1 MKNGILVLL
10 ALMLAVGGFA
20 QDKIRIEKLD
30 DLPRYTYTVDGLATD
45 LVVDRDA
52 VLELAMQVKKD
63 LQHDLD
69 TYEIEDPTTLKG
81 YYANLGTIALIEKDW
96 DTYLMYLE
104 MRRELEDK
112 EAARLTTG
120 MFMES
125 YVTAVRSGDD
135 IGPVLRRELTMR
147 VNTLPYD
154 VVGDDI
160 KQSKGTSEIITENL
174 IKGSLDA
181 SVQPVIDGS
190 NGEVSKDIATG
201 LIGAYTTIHYYV
213 PNKDIVTEVYKAYLD
228 ANATE
233 KDDIWADRDFDLPE
247 GQDVESVV
255 IGIWDSGVDT
265 EIFVRTGQ
273 VWVNENE
280 IPGNGQDDDNNGYV
294 DDVHG
299 IAYDLHANK
308 TTEMLYPIGDVEAD
322 RPRLQNQIKG
332 LMDLQANIDSEEAAE
347 LRAEIGKLEQTEVQG
362 FIEGIGKYGNY
373 SHGTHVSGIAAR
385 GNPYIEVLGCRLT
398 FGHTMIPEVPTLE
411 QARKDSVMY
420 FEVIDYFKQN
430 NVRVVNMSWGGSV
443 ADIEGALEANNAG
456 GTPEERKELA
466 REIFE
471 IGKQGLYEAMRS
483 VPEILFVTSAGNS
496 DNNVEFEEFLPSS
509 FRLPN
514 IISIGAVDQAGD
526 ETSFTSFGKVDAYAN
541 GFEVVSY
548 VPGGDE
554 IPFSG
559 TSMSSPNVVNLAA
572 KLLVIKPDLTATQLS
587 GLILAGTDAT
597 YAGDRLVLLIN
608 PKRTISMLMA
618 SMQQAG

>member
-347 LRAEIGKLEQTEVQG
+347 LRAEIGKLEQT
-362 FIEGIGKYGNY
+362 
-373 SHGTHVSGIAAR
+373 
-385 GNPYIEVLGCRLT
+385 
-398 FGHTMIPEVPTLE
+398 
-411 QARKDSVMY
+411 
-420 FEVIDYFKQN
+420 
-430 NVRVVNMSWGGSV
+430 
-443 ADIEGALEANNAG
+443 
-456 GTPEERKELA
+456 
-466 REIFE
+466 
-471 IGKQGLYEAMRS
+471 
-483 VPEILFVTSAGNS
+483 
-496 DNNVEFEEFLPSS
+496 
-509 FRLPN
+509 
-514 IISIGAVDQAGD
+514 
-526 ETSFTSFGKVDAYAN
+526 
-541 GFEVVSY
+541 
-548 VPGGDE
+548 
-554 IPFSG
+554 
-559 TSMSSPNVVNLAA
+559 
-572 KLLVIKPDLTATQLS
+572 
-587 GLILAGTDAT
+587 
-597 YAGDRLVLLIN
+597 
-608 PKRTISMLMA
+608 
-618 SMQQAG
+618 

>member
-1 MKNGILVLL
+1 
-10 ALMLAVGGFA
+10 
-20 QDKIRIEKLD
+20 
-30 DLPRYTYTVDGLATD
+30 
-45 LVVDRDA
+45 
-52 VLELAMQVKKD
+52 
-63 LQHDLD
+63 
-69 TYEIEDPTTLKG
+69 
-81 YYANLGTIALIEKDW
+81 
-96 DTYLMYLE
+96 
-104 MRRELEDK
+104 
-112 EAARLTTG
+112 
-120 MFMES
+120 
-125 YVTAVRSGDD
+125 
-135 IGPVLRRELTMR
+135 
-147 VNTLPYD
+147 
-154 VVGDDI
+154 
-160 KQSKGTSEIITENL
+160 
-174 IKGSLDA
+174 
-181 SVQPVIDGS
+181 
-190 NGEVSKDIATG
+190 
-201 LIGAYTTIHYYV
+201 
-213 PNKDIVTEVYKAYLD
+213 
-228 ANATE
+228 
-233 KDDIWADRDFDLPE
+233 
-247 GQDVESVV
+247 
-255 IGIWDSGVDT
+255 
-265 EIFVRTGQ
+265 
-273 VWVNENE
+273 
-280 IPGNGQDDDNNGYV
+280 
-294 DDVHG
+294 
-299 IAYDLHANK
+299 
-308 TTEMLYPIGDVEAD
+308 
-322 RPRLQNQIKG
+322 
-332 LMDLQANIDSEEAAE
+332 
-347 LRAEIGKLEQTEVQG
+347 
-362 FIEGIGKYGNY
+362 
-373 SHGTHVSGIAAR
+373 
-385 GNPYIEVLGCRLT
+385 
-398 FGHTMIPEVPTLE
+398 MIPEVPTLE

>member
-1 MKNGILVLL
+1 MKTGMLVLL
-10 ALMLAVGGFA
+10 ILLLAAGGFA
-20 QDKIRIEKLD
+20 QDKIKIEKLD
-30 DLPRYTYTVDGLATD
+30 DLPRYIYTIDGKATD
-45 LVVDRDA
+45 FVADADA
-52 VLELAMQVKKD
+52 VLELALEVKKD
-63 LQHDLD
+63 LQSDLD

-81 YYANLGTIALIEKDW
+81 YYSNLGTIALIEKDW
-96 DTYLMYLE
+96 DTYLEYLAL
-104 MRRELEDK
+104 RRELEDK
-112 EAARLTTG
+112 ESARLTTG

-125 YVTAVRSGDD
+125 FITAKRSGDD
-135 IGPVLRRELTMR
+135 IGPVLHRQLTQR
-147 VNTLPYD
+147 VNALPYD
-154 VVGDDI
+154 IVGDDI
-160 KQSKGTSEIITENL
+160 KQSKGRSEIITENL
-174 IKGSLDA
+174 MMGSLDA
-181 SVQPVIDGS
+181 SIQPILDGS
-190 NGEVSKDIATG
+190 DGEVSKDIATS
-201 LIGAYTTIHYYV
+201 LIGAFTTIQYYI
-213 PNKDIVTEVYKAYLD
+213 PHKHIVTEVYKAYLD

-233 KDDIWADRDFDLPE
+233 KDDIWAERDFDLPE
-247 GQDVESVV
+247 GQDVDPVV
-255 IGIWDSGVDT
+255 IAIWDSGVDT
-265 EIFVRTGQ
+265 DIFVRTGQ
-273 VWVNENE
+273 MWVNEGETPNNGE
-280 IPGNGQDDDNNGYV
+280 DDDGNGYI

-308 TTEMLYPIGDVEAD
+308 TPEMLYPIGDVEAD
-322 RPRLQNQIKG
+322 RPRLQHQIKG
-332 LMDLQANIDSEEAAE
+332 LMDLQANIDSEEAAD
-347 LRAEIGKLEQTEVQG
+347 LRNEISKLEQSEVQG
-362 FIEGIGKYGNY
+362 FIEDIGKYGNY

-398 FGHTMIPEVPTLE
+398 FGHTMIPEVPTIE

-420 FEVIDYFKQN
+420 FEVIEYFKQN

-443 ADIEGALEANNAG
+443 ADIEGALESNNAG

-471 IGKQGLYEAMRS
+471 IGKQGLYDAMRTA
-483 VPEILFVTSAGNS
+483 PEILFVTSAGNS

-526 ETSFTSFGKVDAYAN
+526 ETSFTSFGKVDVYAN
-541 GFEVVSY
+541 GFEVESY

-608 PKRTISMLMA
+608 PKRTIGMLMA